1 MRCLERN
8 KVQFSYCPYIGK
20 TKVTDASGY
29 ETGEYKVSYGSAISV
44 MGNVSPAQGEAQIE
58 QFGNALEYDKVIILE
73 DRNFPMDENSVL
85 FVDKAPAYD
94 QSGNP
99 LYDYIVKNVA
109 RSLNG
114 VSYAISKVTVS

>member
-58 QFGNALEYDKVIILE
+58 QFGNSLEYDKVIILE

-94 QSGNP
+94 LSGNP
-99 LYDYIVKNVA
+99 LYDYIVKKVA